1 MGFNSGFKG
10 LNGGLSCY
18 QLRKYYFAGGWRRLG
33 TQSNVVDTVNW
44 KISLAELRINSLE
57 TTTCFH
63 ETRSNCKYLRS
74 KCVNPCNDRKET
86 KIKDS
91 VEITNKM
98 QPCIRIYYSTVHWR
112 LSMFRAAYGSSSGA
126 LTVSAASGLHTHV
139 VTGRSQVWVGT
150 DFPLRLDYGRSP
162 HAYVNQRLQIQL
174 ELLMMSGMPLET
186 EFPPR
191 LVYGRSPHAYV
202 NQRLQIHLELLM
214 MSGMPL
220 ETEFTLRLDYGRS
233 PHAYVNQRLQI
244 QLELLMMSGMLL
256 ETEFPLRIVYG
267 RSPHGYVN
275 QRPQIQLELLMMSGM
290 PLETCWAFNERWNNK
305 FCYKVASCW
314 LFLLSHT
321 AMHGSTN
328 IKYKK

>member
-139 VTGRSQVWVGT
+139 VTGRSQVWV
-150 DFPLRLDYGRSP
+150 
-162 HAYVNQRLQIQL
+162 
-174 ELLMMSGMPLET
+174 
-186 EFPPR
+186 
-191 LVYGRSPHAYV
+191 
-202 NQRLQIHLELLM
+202 
-214 MSGMPL
+214 
-220 ETEFTLRLDYGRS
+220 
-233 PHAYVNQRLQI
+233 
-244 QLELLMMSGMLL
+244 
-256 ETEFPLRIVYG
+256 
-267 RSPHGYVN
+267 
-275 QRPQIQLELLMMSGM
+275 

-314 LFLLSHT
+314 LFLLNDIPSLQT
-321 AMHGSTN
+321 KTLNFITLSNKLSMQKFIVVTVYTVLLVGG
-328 IKYKK
+328 